1 MFILGT
7 NFFFKSLTEFNAR
20 RKKISY
26 FKNPLIL
33 LFSFKENICMLKC
46 TTTLY
51 WQLRIR
57 HRFFLVE
64 YYNLLIFECIF
75 LSIGRSSHFFQ
86 QCIWWKSL
94 HIFLHLLSV
103 FKKWMIWYIYI
114 FDSIGEF
121 CYTILLVPINFSEWA
136 SILVRI
142 IALPTRTRLIISLI
156 NPIPDYF
163 LDNLNWPELKDT

>member
-1 MFILGT
+1 MNNIGRILLSVVKRITFIGGT
-7 NFFFKSLTEFNAR
+7 IFFF
-20 RKKISY
+20 RKKIHTLKTRWY
-26 FKNPLIL
+26 TEKIL
-33 LFSFKENICMLKC
+33 LYSFKENICMLKC

-103 FKKWMIWYIYI
+103 FKSEWYDIYI

-136 SILVRI
+136 NPSPHNCI
-142 IALPTRTRLIISLI
+142 TNQ
-156 NPIPDYF
+156 NPII
-163 LDNLNWPELKDT
+163 

>member
-1 MFILGT
+1 MWITFIGGT
-7 NFFFKSLTEFNAR
+7 IFFF
-20 RKKISY
+20 RKKIHTLKTRWY
-26 FKNPLIL
+26 TEKIL
-33 LFSFKENICMLKC
+33 LYSFTENIRMLKC

-114 FDSIGEF
+114 RVYRWILPYYIIGSNKF
-121 CYTILLVPINFSEWA
+121 WWMS
-136 SILVRI
+136 
-142 IALPTRTRLIISLI
+142 
-156 NPIPDYF
+156 
-163 LDNLNWPELKDT
+163 